1 MWSKQDAINR
11 LIEMSKAPRMWA
23 TTSESFA
30 LQVLVILESM
40 QLSKDKINM
49 LLVINDLNSISIELN
64 DNWARNLIQ
73 NILFEIK

>member
-11 LIEMSKAPRMWA
+11 LIEMSKTPKMWA

-30 LQVLVILESM
+30 LQVMVILESM
-40 QLSKDKINM
+40 QFSKEKINI
-49 LLVINDLNSISIELN
+49 LINDLNSVSVELN
-64 DNWARNLIQ
+64 DNWARNLIE